1 MPDAPGRLGPECV
14 ALVTGASSGI
24 GEAVAQALA
33 ARGCRVIL
41 AARRAE
47 RLAALAAEIGP
58 PALPWPLDL
67 RDPAAVDALPH
78 ALPEPF
84 RRVDV
89 LVNNAGHDVGGRRPF
104 LDGSADDWADVIDTN
119 LKGVFRITGA
129 ILPGMVARGRGDV
142 VNVGSI
148 SGIRTL
154 PNIVAYGT
162 TKAALH
168 MFSDNL
174 RTELAGTGVRLTE
187 ILPGPTRSDFA
198 TSRYGGDDA
207 AAERYYADA
216 SADAPLQSADVA
228 RTILF
233 ALEQPPHMTLTQLVL
248 MPSSRC

>member
-1 MPDAPGRLGPECV
+1 VLPDQSGRLGRGI

-24 GEAVAQALA
+24 GLGVARALA
-33 ARGCRVIL
+33 ARGCRVVL
-41 AARRAE
+41 AARRAD
-47 RLAALAAEIGP
+47 RLAALAAELGP
-58 PALPWPLDL
+58 AALAWPLDL
-67 RDPAAVDALPH
+67 RDPAAVDALPD
-78 ALPEPF
+78 ALPEAF
-84 RRVDV
+84 RRIDV

-104 LDGSADDWADVIDTN
+104 LDGPADDWADVIDTN
-119 LKGVFRITGA
+119 LKGVFRITRA

-187 ILPGPTRSDFA
+187 VLPGPTRSDFA
-198 TSRYGGDDA
+198 ASRYRGDNTA
-207 AAERYYADA
+207 AQRYYAEA
-216 SADAPLQSADVA
+216 SADAPLEAEDVA
-228 RTILF
+228 RTIVF
-233 ALEQPPHMTLTQLVL
+233 ALEQPAHMTMTQLVL